1 MKQVRV
7 ASVSLLLLV
16 LVVAVSQRLP
26 AQGDEPDSPS
36 ALSIRITP
44 GVEFPVQGDVRPL
57 YRIAYGTDLIARM
70 PLRWG
75 LTPAAGLSY
84 TLMPLRADATISVL
98 GVGVGGGVTVDMGR
112 LQFAATALGGGY
124 YSFFNAQQRDADGVP
139 YENQSGAAGYASAG
153 ADVSFFLNPLL
164 SVGLGGLYH
173 NYLGLFHSA
182 RAHIATTVHIAG
194 LQQQVRLRGL
204 ELEPAFP
211 SLLQHYADHAI
222 GSARITN
229 GERFP
234 ITDVRVDVLV
244 RDYMRTARTTAV
256 AARMEPG
263 ESRPVDL
270 YVLFRDTIL
279 NLTEGG
285 RAPAEVTVRY
295 LLNGRERR
303 VTLTEPL
310 RVHHRN
316 AMIWDD
322 DRKAAAFVT
331 ARDTEV
337 IRFASEVAAVVR
349 REGPAAINPNLRMAM
364 GMFNA
369 LSQMGLSYVID
380 PNTPAYVDA
389 SENIH
394 IVDHLQFPRETFRYR
409 GGDCD
414 DLSILYS
421 ALLEAVGVHTAFL
434 TVPGHIYVAVSLGIN
449 AQEARQLLPDERLF
463 IDFDGTAWAPVEVTL
478 VGESFHRAWN
488 VGAAQWQEY
497 AATPDAAAIYPMS
510 ASWAIYPAAGWA
522 GEGIVVDLPDRDEL
536 RSRYRD
542 ELHELVQRQLMPQIS
557 QMEAAIARSRD
568 PVRLEN
574 RLGVLYAQYG
584 LVEDA
589 ARVFQ
594 DILARRE
601 YLPAVINLANIRY
614 LDGLLEEALELY
626 ERAAQIDPENPTA
639 LLNLARIHQDLGQ
652 HARVRVHYAKLQ
664 EVAPD
669 LSAEFS
675 YLSSVDE
682 STSRASDAQLGR
694 TRMLWETEE

>member
-1 MKQVRV
+1 MTPARV
-7 ASVSLLLLV
+7 VAASFLILV
-16 LVVAVSQRLP
+16 LAFSVTPRLP
-26 AQGDEPDSPS
+26 ARDGEADSPS
-36 ALSIRITP
+36 SLSIRLTP
-44 GVEFPVQGDVRPL
+44 GVEFPIQGDVRPL
-57 YRIAYGTDLIARM
+57 YRIAYGTDLIARI

-75 LTPAAGLSY
+75 LTPAAGLAY
-84 TLMPLRADATISVL
+84 TFLPLRAEATVSAL
-98 GVGVGGGVTVDMGR
+98 GVGVGGGLTVDMGR
-112 LQFAATALGGGY
+112 LQFTATALGGGY
-124 YSFFNAQQRDADGVP
+124 YSFFNSQQLDPDGVP
-139 YENQSGAAGYASAG
+139 YENQSGAAGYAAAG
-153 ADVSFFLNPLL
+153 AELSFFLTPLL

-194 LQQQVRLRGL
+194 LQQQVWLRGL
-204 ELEPAFP
+204 ELEPTFP
-211 SLLQHYADHAI
+211 SLLQYYADHPI
-222 GSARITN
+222 GSAQVGNR
-229 GERFP
+229 ERFP
-234 ITDVRVDVLV
+234 ITDVRVDVFI
-244 RDYMRTARTTAV
+244 RDYMRTARTTTV
-256 AARMEPG
+256 ATRMEPG
-263 ESRPVDL
+263 ETRPVDL

-279 NLTEGG
+279 DLTEGG

-303 VTLTEPL
+303 LTVSEPM
-310 RVHHRN
+310 RIHHRN
-316 AMIWDD
+316 SMIWDD

-369 LSQMGLSYVID
+369 LSEMGLSYVVD

-421 ALLEAVGVHTAFL
+421 ALLEAVGVHTAFV
-434 TVPGHIYVAVSLGIN
+434 TVPGHIYVAVSLGMSSE
-449 AQEARQLLPDERLF
+449 EARRLFPDERLF
-463 IDFDGTAWAPVEVTL
+463 IDFDGTAWAPVEITL
-478 VGESFHRAWN
+478 VGESFHRAWD
-488 VGAAQWQEY
+488 VGASQWAEY
-497 AATPDAAAIYPMS
+497 ASGEAAAFYPMS
-510 ASWAIYPAAGWA
+510 ANWSVYPAAGWA

-542 ELHELVQRQLMPQIS
+542 ELQELVQRQLMPQITQIES
-557 QMEAAIARSRD
+557 SIERSRD
-568 PVRLEN
+568 PVRLRN

-584 LVEDA
+584 LVEE
-589 ARVFQ
+589 ARAVFEE
-594 DILARRE
+594 ILRQRE
-601 YLPAVINLANIRY
+601 YLPALINLGNIFY
-614 LDGLLEEALELY
+614 LEERLEDALELF
-626 ERAAQIDPENPTA
+626 ERAASLDPDNPIA
-639 LLNLARIHQDLGQ
+639 VLNLARITQDLGQ
-652 HARVRVHYAKLQ
+652 HGQVRVHFAKL
-664 EVAPD
+664 EEIAPE

-694 TRMLWETEE
+694 TRMLWEADE